1 MNITMD
7 TSCKNIEEYTPCP
20 YITCEQHMVH
30 TWRIGKGRGRLTKK
44 IDCLDADKLLSLLP
58 NMPET
63 CFKIIMQDAPYNVN
77 DIGLYF
83 NLSRNS
89 ISAILNKYKRRE

>member
-1 MNITMD
+1 
-7 TSCKNIEEYTPCP
+7 
-20 YITCEQHMVH
+20 
-30 TWRIGKGRGRLTKK
+30 
-44 IDCLDADKLLSLLP
+44 
-58 NMPET
+58 MPET
-63 CFKIIMQDAPYNVN
+63 CFETIMQDAPYNVN